1 MRRKSAF
8 VISTAA
14 LALAVLAP
22 ASQATTD
29 PGGSSAFGLAAADA
43 LGIAPMPAVQAD
55 GARPARKSVTEHP
68 ANKLVNAKAL
78 EVDAQ
83 GDRAGSRAVG
93 VDALASKLTADAVQ
107 VRCVGGSATARM
119 ASAVVDGKPIESA
132 PAPNTTIPVEM
143 KGVGTASVTLNKQQR
158 NADGGM
164 TVTGVAIA
172 VPVGDGKYESI
183 DLASATCAGAGRTAQ
198 APSGQTAPVPVAVDD
213 RGPLQEGAPLQ
224 EAAPPMPSNSK
235 LPVAG

>member
-1 MRRKSAF
+1 MRRKKSAF

-29 PGGSSAFGLAAADA
+29 PAGSSAFGLAAADA

-78 EVDAQ
+78 EVEAQ

-107 VRCVGGSATARM
+107 VRCVGGSGTARM

-143 KGVGTASVTLNKQQR
+143 KGVGTASVTLNKQR
-158 NADGGM
+158 HNADGGM

-172 VPVGDGKYESI
+172 VPVGNGKYESI
-183 DLASATCAGAGRTAQ
+183 DLASATCAGAGPTARVPSDRTAE
-198 APSGQTAPVPVAVDD
+198 PPVAVDD
-213 RGPLQEGAPLQ
+213 RGPLQEAT
-224 EAAPPMPSNSK
+224 PPMPSNSK